1 MLTKRQIAE
10 AIIIQKMGGNP
21 SVTSPIDE
29 RDVFAMADMVC
40 AELITQDIQLQ
51 LRSSGSFEIDSDW
64 VRQFT
69 NVPVQYDKTLEQT
82 YIDLPASRISL
93 NGDVDLQYVGWQAGG
108 VKFPQETQSAQYS
121 WSLLEAGNTGANN
134 YAYYPIGN
142 RVYFRTL
149 PKRYVGK
156 RLMVRM
162 VAGIDGYGPD
172 DALPVPSGFT
182 AVLMER
188 LGNMFQVQ
196 ISTKA
201 KNNNDSNSNVR
212 T

>member
-21 SVTSPIDE
+21 SVTTPIDE

-51 LRSSGSFEIDSDW
+51 LRNSGSFDIDSDW

-69 NVPVQYDKTLEQT
+69 GVPVQYDKTLEQT
-82 YIDLPASRISL
+82 YVDLPASRISL
-93 NGDVDLQYVGWQAGG
+93 NGDVDLQYIGWQAGG
-108 VKFPQETQSAQYS
+108 VKFPQEQQSSQTA
-121 WSLLEAGNTGANN
+121 WSMLEAGSVS
-134 YAYYPIGN
+134 YPYYPIGN

-149 PKRYVGK
+149 PKRFVGK
-156 RLMVRM
+156 KLMIRM

-172 DALPVPSGFT
+172 DALPVPSGF
-182 AVLMER
+182 AALLMER

>member
-1 MLTKRQIAE
+1 MLTKKQIAE

-21 SVTSPIDE
+21 SITSPIDE
-29 RDVFAMADMVC
+29 RDVYAMADMVC
-40 AELITQDIQLQ
+40 AELITQDVQLQ
-51 LRSSGSFEIDSDW
+51 LRQGKSFDIDSDW

-69 NVPVQYDKTLEQT
+69 GVPVQYDSIIEQT
-82 YIDLPASRISL
+82 FADLPASRISL
-93 NGDVDLQYVGWQAGG
+93 DGDSDIQYVGWQAGNE
-108 VKFPQETQSAQYS
+108 KFPQEQSSSQGA
-121 WSLLEAGNTGANN
+121 WSMLEGGNTGNN
-134 YAYYPIGN
+134 SYSYYPVGN
-142 RVYFRTL
+142 RIYFRTL

-156 RLMVRM
+156 KLMVRM
-162 VAGIDGYGPD
+162 VAGIDGYGATD
-172 DALPVPSGFT
+172 QLPIPSGF
-182 AVLMER
+182 AAQLMER